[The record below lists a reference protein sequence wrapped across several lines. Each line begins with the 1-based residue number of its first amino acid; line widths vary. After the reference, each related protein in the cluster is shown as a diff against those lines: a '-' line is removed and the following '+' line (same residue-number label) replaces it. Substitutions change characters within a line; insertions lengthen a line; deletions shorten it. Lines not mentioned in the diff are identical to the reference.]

1 MTAKNKGQYLLD
13 GTFQQ
18 WWDIDAYHKGVDTF
32 DLAIDETDGLLY
44 LQINGQNV
52 GEGVEITGGGGAV
65 RYNVSY
71 TIPHVT
77 SSNVSTRIIEG
88 RTFTTQ
94 LTADQDFEI
103 KSVTVTMGSV
113 EVPNAYN
120 VETGIVTVSN
130 VTGDLAIVVVS
141 KALVIFNEVQW
152 LDTSYGIGD
161 NKSAYNGWCPGC
173 AKYDETLNKVIFLQC
188 HRTSHNGTY
197 SASQLWAIDPYN
209 IMENPVLL
217 HEFPVVSYVVPLCFD
232 IYDGT
237 YYVVSKN
244 RVYTSSDHG
253 QTWVE
258 NTVVT
263 APTRAYCLKIID
275 DVMYLGDDG
284 SSSTAGTYYTS
295 TDWGLNWTANTF
307 DFVSDYESADL
318 TCCEAEFIKFNSRI
332 FASLRRGVGTGK
344 LGMLAVLDNG
354 VWTVISEELPNIDS
368 DCFLFATDSDVIA
381 FAAIDRPNTTIKL
394 GTVTID
400 ENDVATVS
408 VAKSVNVNGGSKSG
422 DFHTPTYVIGPDFH
436 MVTFMTPANMNEY
449 QTANNACLVGYTD
462 LSLNQNPSYS
472 TTSFTANS
480 ADATDTPYAGTVS
493 RENGRFVVNA
503 NQGVINITKHYAS
516 IYPPDEDG
524 NVYTYLTNPGEYYTV
539 GESAWFIVYD
549 VVQHGGDFYACKNA
563 GQLVKQMYPAKKSVR
578 ANINTLGVTP
588 SDGVFDYAFLVP
600 VNWGTQADYLKIWAL
615 DRTHWNAVLVEP
627 QNVGTL

>member
-1 MTAKNKGQYLLD
+1 MSKKVKGQRLQNGELELFHD
-13 GTFQQ
+13 V
-18 WWDIDAYHKGVDTF
+18 DAYHKGTDTF
-32 DLAIDETDGLLY
+32 GLVVDETDGLLY

-52 GEGVEITGGGGAV
+52 GEGVEVTGGGGGSVV

-94 LTADQDFEI
+94 LIADQDFEI

-120 VETGIVTVSN
+120 AETGIVTVSN

-152 LDTSYGIGD
+152 VDTIYGIGD
-161 NKSAYNGWCPGC
+161 NKSTYNGWCPGC

-188 HRTSHNGTY
+188 HVTAHSGNY
-197 SASQLWAIDPYN
+197 SASQLWAVDPYN
-209 IMENPVLL
+209 IMDNPVLL
-217 HEFPVVSYVVPLCFD
+217 HEFPVVSRVVPLCFD

-237 YYVVSKN
+237 YYVVSRN

-253 QTWVE
+253 QTWTE
-258 NTVVT
+258 KTVVT
-263 APTRAYCLKIID
+263 APARAYALKIID
-275 DVMYLGDDG
+275 DVMYVGDDAMNDANIG
-284 SSSTAGTYYTS
+284 LYYTS
-295 TDWGLNWTANTF
+295 TDGGLNWQTNKF
-307 DFVSDYESADL
+307 DFADEYGSVL
-318 TCCEAEFIKFNSRI
+318 NCSEAEFIKFNGRLY
-332 FASLRRGVGTGK
+332 ASIRRTDLTG
-344 LGMLAVLDNG
+344 LLAVQDNG
-354 VWTVISEELPNIDS
+354 VWKVISEELPNVNS
-368 DCFLFATDSDVIA
+368 DCFLFATDSNVIA

-400 ENDVATVS
+400 ENDVTTVS
-408 VAKSVNVNGGSKSG
+408 VAKSVNVNGGSNSG
-422 DFHTPTYVIGPDFH
+422 DFHTPTYVIGSDFH
-436 MVTFMTPANMNEY
+436 MVTFMTPANKNEY
-449 QTANNACLVGYTD
+449 FSANNACLVGYTD

-472 TTSFTANS
+472 ITSFTANS

-493 RENGRFVVNA
+493 RENGDFVVNA
-503 NQGVINITKHYAS
+503 NEGVINLTKHYAS

-524 NVYTYLTNPGEYYTV
+524 NVYTYLTNPGEYYTL
-539 GESAWFIVYD
+539 GTSMGFIVYD
-549 VVQHGGDFYACKNA
+549 VVQHDSALYACNNT
-563 GQLVKQMYPAKKSVR
+563 GQRVKQMFPAKKIVR

-600 VNWGTQADYLKIWAL
+600 VNWTSAADYMKIWVL
-615 DRTHWNAVLVEP
+615 GRTAWNAVLVEP